1 VLKQKRKKI
10 MVIPTVSS
18 DNHMYDLFSRLL
30 KDRIIILS
38 GEIDEK
44 ASALVVSQL
53 LFLQSEDKKAPIL
66 MYINSPGGSV
76 TDGLAIIDTMNIL
89 SCPVETYCVGSCAS
103 MGSLICAAGKKGKRY
118 ILEHGR
124 MMIHQVSTG
133 SAGTVQF
140 VKRQFEEANK
150 LNDVLITLLA
160 DATNKPKSKILKD
173 IENDYYM
180 SAEEAVAYGLVD
192 KILKK

>member
-1 VLKQKRKKI
+1 MI
-10 MVIPTVSS
+10 IPTVSA

-44 ASALVVSQL
+44 TSALVVSQL
-53 LFLQSEDKKAPIL
+53 LFLQSEDKKAPIY

-89 SCPVETYCVGSCAS
+89 SCPVETYCIGSCAS
-103 MGSLICAAGKKGKRY
+103 MGSLICTSGTPGKRY

-124 MMIHQVSTG
+124 MMIHSV
-133 SAGTVQF
+133 SAGTAGTVHHIQ
-140 VKRQFEEANK
+140 RQYEEAN
-150 LNDVLITLLA
+150 TLHDMLA
-160 DATNKPKSKILKD
+160 TILANTTKKQKNKILKD

-180 SAEEAVAYGLVD
+180 SAQEAVDYGLVD